1 MSLQISESSLNFS
14 EDLSEISEIFSSS
27 DKMPGNSPRTIF
39 TRGVPPAR
47 ATVSKPYTARGR
59 LPESERGDVVIDIN
73 ETMRGVPSN
82 SEAFN
87 SPTPV
92 RVYPNE
98 SGSSIAIDWAY
109 LDVQKTQKHRKLS
122 LSSESTN
129 SSLRRP
135 SRITIHEN
143 TPPEPE
149 LVRTRTRNHVDF
161 VLRPSIQQ
169 HTTFGQTYRRGT
181 NESRFRREPQSPTQ
195 DAV

>member
-1 MSLQISESSLNFS
+1 M
-14 EDLSEISEIFSSS
+14 
-27 DKMPGNSPRTIF
+27 
-39 TRGVPPAR
+39 PPAR
-47 ATVSKPYTARGR
+47 ATVSKPYTARGQ
-59 LPESERGDVVIDIN
+59 LPESERGDVVIDTN

-98 SGSSIAIDWAY
+98 SGGSIAIDWAY
-109 LDVQKTQKHRKLS
+109 LNVQKTQKHRKLS

-135 SRITIHEN
+135 SRITIHGN

-149 LVRTRTRNHVDF
+149 LVRTGTRNRVDF

-169 HTTFGQTYRRGT
+169 HNVWSNISARNKR
-181 NESRFRREPQSPTQ
+181 
-195 DAV
+195 V